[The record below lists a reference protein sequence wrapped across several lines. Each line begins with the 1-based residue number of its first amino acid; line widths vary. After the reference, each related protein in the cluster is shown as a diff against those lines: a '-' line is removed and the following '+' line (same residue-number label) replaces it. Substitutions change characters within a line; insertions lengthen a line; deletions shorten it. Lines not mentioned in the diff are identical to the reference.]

1 MKMTIEWDH
10 EKAKLNFQKHKIR
23 FSDAESVLF
32 DPLALTRED
41 EDAGGEQR
49 FISVGIDALNRVLV
63 VVYTFRGDKIRIIS
77 ARRATKKERR
87 CYEEGI

>member
-1 MKMTIEWDH
+1 MTIEWDP

-41 EDAGGEQR
+41 EDADGEQR
-49 FISVGIDALNRVLV
+49 FVSIGIDNLNRVLV

-77 ARRATKKERR
+77 ARQATKKERE

>member
-1 MKMTIEWDH
+1 MTIEWDP
-10 EKAKLNFQKHKIR
+10 EKAKSNFQKHKIR

-41 EDAGGEQR
+41 EDADGEQR
-49 FISVGIDALNRVLV
+49 FVSIGTDAFNRVLV

-77 ARRATKKERR
+77 ARRATKKERN
-87 CYEEGI
+87 CYEERI

>member
-1 MKMTIEWDH
+1 MTIEWDP
-10 EKAKLNFQKHKIR
+10 EKAKANFQKHKIR

-41 EDAGGEQR
+41 EDADGEQR
-49 FISVGIDALNRVLV
+49 FVSIGIDNLNRVLV

-77 ARRATKKERR
+77 ARQATKKERE

>member
-1 MKMTIEWDH
+1 MTIEWDP
-10 EKAKLNFQKHKIR
+10 EKAKSNFQNHKIR

-41 EDAGGEQR
+41 EDADGEQR
-49 FISVGIDALNRVLV
+49 FVSIGTDAFNRVLV

-77 ARRATKKERR
+77 ARRATKKERK
-87 CYEEGI
+87 CYEERI